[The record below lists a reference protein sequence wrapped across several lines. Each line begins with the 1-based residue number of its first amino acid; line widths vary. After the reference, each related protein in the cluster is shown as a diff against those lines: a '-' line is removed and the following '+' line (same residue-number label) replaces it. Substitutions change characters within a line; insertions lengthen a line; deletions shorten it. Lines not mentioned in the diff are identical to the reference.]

1 MELLYAKNKLVKQIA
16 KIENELMDK
25 FVHPSLLFL
34 LSNDS
39 DNDIKNVIG
48 IYDDC
53 VDVEYV
59 VLALGD
65 TYTILERNEINFS
78 KLQKEVFDSQIE
90 SYVLQLLD
98 DGYNLNFMN
107 LDFHALI
114 WNFIDDFI
122 YEVNLYEK
130 GLYKYLNLC
139 EKTGICYETLV
150 QHTSHIICTD
160 VLFHFYHIEF
170 RNYGVILDNL
180 IGNQYLVLGSNFDEN
195 DKRYYSVMLLND
207 HHEIIDKKD
216 YFKLES
222 SIIDYNNRFYDL
234 KIKEH
239 RACEKYINDTI
250 HDHIEFLKERNE
262 EAQ

>member
-78 KLQKEVFDSQIE
+78 KLQKEV
-90 SYVLQLLD
+90 
-98 DGYNLNFMN
+98 
-107 LDFHALI
+107 
-114 WNFIDDFI
+114 
-122 YEVNLYEK
+122 
-130 GLYKYLNLC
+130 
-139 EKTGICYETLV
+139 
-150 QHTSHIICTD
+150 
-160 VLFHFYHIEF
+160 
-170 RNYGVILDNL
+170 
-180 IGNQYLVLGSNFDEN
+180 
-195 DKRYYSVMLLND
+195 
-207 HHEIIDKKD
+207 
-216 YFKLES
+216 
-222 SIIDYNNRFYDL
+222 
-234 KIKEH
+234 
-239 RACEKYINDTI
+239 
-250 HDHIEFLKERNE
+250 
-262 EAQ
+262 

>member
-25 FVHPSLLFL
+25 FVQPSLLFL

-48 IYDDC
+48 IYDDR

-59 VLALGD
+59 VLDLGD

-107 LDFHALI
+107 LDFHAHI

-130 GLYKYLNLC
+130 GLYKYLNFC
-139 EKTGICYETLV
+139 EKTGIC
-150 QHTSHIICTD
+150 
-160 VLFHFYHIEF
+160 
-170 RNYGVILDNL
+170 
-180 IGNQYLVLGSNFDEN
+180 
-195 DKRYYSVMLLND
+195 
-207 HHEIIDKKD
+207 
-216 YFKLES
+216 
-222 SIIDYNNRFYDL
+222 
-234 KIKEH
+234 
-239 RACEKYINDTI
+239 
-250 HDHIEFLKERNE
+250 
-262 EAQ
+262 

>member
-130 GLYKYLNLC
+130 GLYKYLNFC

-234 KIKEH
+234 KIIEH